1 MWVAVKNTVIV
12 MLILCIIHVVLLNA
26 LQSPDI
32 PSDSRREEEENLL
45 KQFVLGTPPATA
57 APSLTLPTQTQTSF
71 NPLAPKPAVPA
82 VAAPASA
89 DPQPFTHWTCGATFP
104 F

>member
-1 MWVAVKNTVIV
+1 MWVAVKNAVIV

-26 LQSPDI
+26 LQSPET

-45 KQFVLGTPPATA
+45 KQFVLGTPPAAA

-71 NPLAPKPAVPA
+71 NPLAPTQAVAP
-82 VAAPASA
+82 AAPASA